1 MGRSCGIRVY
11 FISSFFL
18 FLFPFFYPAIVLSA
32 TSTTKFSILRSA
44 NPVPLHTLPVP
55 SLRSFSTSPCR
66 RSAIMSIIETI
77 PIDHVPADHTVHIAF
92 FKDIQNAGFLHS
104 QLLAR
109 NAEFEYALIDA
120 SVAVSRTHI
129 LAAAF
134 KAVTAKVDGSLKT
147 PNVHS
152 ELVASL
158 SSANNIAEAYRRY
171 GISPSSKD
179 VIAVKIVSPS
189 PAGSKSLLAEDVEKH
204 LNENF
209 QGTPVPFTDE
219 SIATSTD
226 WAKVRKY
233 YKLNGL
239 PWLDAIKDEAERKE
253 QLETLVLGAMA
264 LRTA

>member
-1 MGRSCGIRVY
+1 
-11 FISSFFL
+11 
-18 FLFPFFYPAIVLSA
+18 
-32 TSTTKFSILRSA
+32 
-44 NPVPLHTLPVP
+44 
-55 SLRSFSTSPCR
+55 
-66 RSAIMSIIETI
+66 MSIIETV
-77 PIDHVPADHTVHIAF
+77 PIDHVPADHALHVAF
-92 FKDIQNAGFLHS
+92 FKDVQNAAFLHS

-109 NAEFEYALIDA
+109 NADFEYALVDA

-171 GISPSSKD
+171 GISPTSKD
-179 VIAVKIVSPS
+179 VIAVKIVSPTS
-189 PAGSKSLLAEDVEKH
+189 AESKSQSADDVEKH
-204 LNENF
+204 MKEHF

-219 SIATSTD
+219 NIATSTD

-239 PWLDAIKDEAERKE
+239 PWLDAIKDDAERKE
-253 QLETLVLGAMA
+253 ELETLVLGAMA

>member
-1 MGRSCGIRVY
+1 MS
-11 FISSFFL
+11 
-18 FLFPFFYPAIVLSA
+18 
-32 TSTTKFSILRSA
+32 
-44 NPVPLHTLPVP
+44 
-55 SLRSFSTSPCR
+55 
-66 RSAIMSIIETI
+66 SIIETI
-77 PIDHVPADHTVHIAF
+77 PIDHVPADHAVHIAV
-92 FKDIQNAGFLHS
+92 FKDVQNAAFLHQ
-104 QLLAR
+104 QLLDR
-109 NAEFEYALIDA
+109 NADFEYALIDA
-120 SVAVSRTHI
+120 SIAVSRTHI

-158 SSANNIAEAYRRY
+158 SSANNIAEAYRRF
-171 GISPSSKD
+171 GISPSSRD
-179 VIAVKIVSPS
+179 VIAIKISSPTAVPS
-189 PAGSKSLLAEDVEKH
+189 AEEVEQH
-204 LNENF
+204 LRENF

-239 PWLDAIKDEAERKE
+239 PWLDAIKDETERRE

>member
-1 MGRSCGIRVY
+1 
-11 FISSFFL
+11 
-18 FLFPFFYPAIVLSA
+18 P
-32 TSTTKFSILRSA
+32 
-44 NPVPLHTLPVP
+44 
-55 SLRSFSTSPCR
+55 
-66 RSAIMSIIETI
+66 AIMSIIETV
-77 PIDHVPADHTVHIAF
+77 PIDHVPADHALHVAF
-92 FKDIQNAGFLHS
+92 FKDVENAAFLHS

-109 NAEFEYALIDA
+109 NAEFEYALVDA
-120 SVAVSRTHI
+120 SVPATDTDIVILQAVSRTHI

-171 GISPSSKD
+171 GISPTSKD
-179 VIAVKIVSPS
+179 VIAVKIVSPTS
-189 PAGSKSLLAEDVEKH
+189 AESKSQSAEDVEKH
-204 LNENF
+204 MKEHF

-219 SIATSTD
+219 NIATSTD

-253 QLETLVLGAMA
+253 ELETLVLGAMA

>member
-1 MGRSCGIRVY
+1 
-11 FISSFFL
+11 
-18 FLFPFFYPAIVLSA
+18 
-32 TSTTKFSILRSA
+32 
-44 NPVPLHTLPVP
+44 
-55 SLRSFSTSPCR
+55 
-66 RSAIMSIIETI
+66 MSIIETI
-77 PIDHVPADHTVHIAF
+77 TIDHVPADHAVHVAF
-92 FKDIQNAGFLHS
+92 FKDVQNAAFLHS

-109 NAEFEYALIDA
+109 NPDFEYSLIDA

-171 GISPSSKD
+171 GISPSSKN
-179 VIAVKIVSPS
+179 VIAVKVVGPSPS
-189 PAGSKSLLAEDVEKH
+189 NSHSVEDVENH
-204 LNENF
+204 LKEHF
-209 QGTPVPFTDE
+209 QGNPVPFTDE

-239 PWLDAIKDEAERKE
+239 AWLDAIKDEAEKRE

>member
-1 MGRSCGIRVY
+1 M
-11 FISSFFL
+11 SS
-18 FLFPFFYPAIVLSA
+18 
-32 TSTTKFSILRSA
+32 
-44 NPVPLHTLPVP
+44 
-55 SLRSFSTSPCR
+55 
-66 RSAIMSIIETI
+66 SIIETI
-77 PIDHVPADHTVHIAF
+77 PIDHVPADHVVHVAF
-92 FKDIQNAGFLHS
+92 FKEIENAAFLHQ
-104 QLLAR
+104 QLLDR
-109 NAEFEYALIDA
+109 NADFEYALIDA

-158 SSANNIAEAYRRY
+158 SSANNIAEAYRRC
-171 GISPSSKD
+171 GISPSTKD
-179 VIAVKIVSPS
+179 VIVVKITSPS
-189 PAGSKSLLAEDVEKH
+189 GPPSAQDVEQH
-204 LNENF
+204 LKDNF
-209 QGTPVPFTDE
+209 QGTPTPFTDE

-239 PWLDAIKDEAERKE
+239 AWLDAIKDEAERRE

>member
-1 MGRSCGIRVY
+1 
-11 FISSFFL
+11 
-18 FLFPFFYPAIVLSA
+18 
-32 TSTTKFSILRSA
+32 
-44 NPVPLHTLPVP
+44 
-55 SLRSFSTSPCR
+55 
-66 RSAIMSIIETI
+66 MSIIETV
-77 PIDHVPADHTVHIAF
+77 PIDHVPADHALHVAF
-92 FKDIQNAGFLHS
+92 FKDVQNAAFLHS

-109 NAEFEYALIDA
+109 NADFEYALVDA
-120 SVAVSRTHI
+120 SIPATDTAIVILQAVSRTHI

-171 GISPSSKD
+171 GISPTSKD
-179 VIAVKIVSPS
+179 VIAVKIVSPTS
-189 PAGSKSLLAEDVEKH
+189 AESKSQSAEDVEKH
-204 LNENF
+204 MKEHF

-219 SIATSTD
+219 NIATSTD

-253 QLETLVLGAMA
+253 ELETLVLGAMA

>member
-1 MGRSCGIRVY
+1 
-11 FISSFFL
+11 
-18 FLFPFFYPAIVLSA
+18 
-32 TSTTKFSILRSA
+32 
-44 NPVPLHTLPVP
+44 
-55 SLRSFSTSPCR
+55 
-66 RSAIMSIIETI
+66 MSIIETV
-77 PIDHVPADHTVHIAF
+77 PIDHVPADHALHVAF
-92 FKDIQNAGFLHS
+92 FKDVENAAFLHS

-109 NAEFEYALIDA
+109 NADFEYALVDA

-158 SSANNIAEAYRRY
+158 SSANNVRARPSPSTSFTPTDSSQIAEAYRRY
-171 GISPSSKD
+171 GISPTSKD
-179 VIAVKIVSPS
+179 VIAVKIVSPTS
-189 PAGSKSLLAEDVEKH
+189 AESKSQSAEDVEKH
-204 LNENF
+204 MKEHF

-219 SIATSTD
+219 NIATSTD

-253 QLETLVLGAMA
+253 ELETLVLGAMA

>member
-1 MGRSCGIRVY
+1 MS
-11 FISSFFL
+11 
-18 FLFPFFYPAIVLSA
+18 
-32 TSTTKFSILRSA
+32 
-44 NPVPLHTLPVP
+44 
-55 SLRSFSTSPCR
+55 
-66 RSAIMSIIETI
+66 SIIETI
-77 PIDHVPADHTVHIAF
+77 PIDHVPADHAVHIAF
-92 FKDIQNAGFLHS
+92 FKDIQNAAFLHQ

-109 NAEFEYALIDA
+109 NADFEYALIDA

-179 VIAVKIVSPS
+179 VIAVKITSPTAA
-189 PAGSKSLLAEDVEKH
+189 AGSKSPTADEVESH
-204 LNENF
+204 LKEHF

-239 PWLDAIKDEAERKE
+239 AWLDAIKDEAERRE
-253 QLETLVLGAMA
+253 QLENLVLGAMA

>member
-1 MGRSCGIRVY
+1 M
-11 FISSFFL
+11 
-18 FLFPFFYPAIVLSA
+18 
-32 TSTTKFSILRSA
+32 
-44 NPVPLHTLPVP
+44 P
-55 SLRSFSTSPCR
+55 SP
-66 RSAIMSIIETI
+66 IIETI
-77 PIDHVPADHTVHIAF
+77 PIDHVPADHVVHVAF
-92 FKDIQNAGFLHS
+92 FKDIHNAAYLHQ
-104 QLLAR
+104 QLLDR
-109 NAEFEYALIDA
+109 NADFEYALIDA

-171 GISPSSKD
+171 GISPATKD
-179 VIAVKIVSPS
+179 VIVVKITTPGGPPS
-189 PAGSKSLLAEDVEKH
+189 AEDVEKH
-204 LNENF
+204 LKDNF
-209 QGTPVPFTDE
+209 QGVPAPFTDE
-219 SIATSTD
+219 SISTSTD

-239 PWLDAIKDEAERKE
+239 PWLDAIKDETERRE

>member
-1 MGRSCGIRVY
+1 
-11 FISSFFL
+11 
-18 FLFPFFYPAIVLSA
+18 
-32 TSTTKFSILRSA
+32 
-44 NPVPLHTLPVP
+44 
-55 SLRSFSTSPCR
+55 
-66 RSAIMSIIETI
+66 MSIIETI
-77 PIDHVPADHTVHIAF
+77 PIDHVPADHAVHVAF
-92 FKDIQNAGFLHS
+92 FKDVQNAAFLHS

-109 NAEFEYALIDA
+109 NADFEYALIDA

-171 GISPSSKD
+171 GISPATKD
-179 VIAVKIVSPS
+179 VIAVKIVSPG
-189 PAGSKSLLAEDVEKH
+189 PASKSLSAEDVEKH
-204 LNENF
+204 LKENF
-209 QGTPVPFTDE
+209 QGTPVPFSDE

-226 WAKVRKY
+226 WSKVRKY

-239 PWLDAIKDEAERKE
+239 AWVDAIKDEAERRE